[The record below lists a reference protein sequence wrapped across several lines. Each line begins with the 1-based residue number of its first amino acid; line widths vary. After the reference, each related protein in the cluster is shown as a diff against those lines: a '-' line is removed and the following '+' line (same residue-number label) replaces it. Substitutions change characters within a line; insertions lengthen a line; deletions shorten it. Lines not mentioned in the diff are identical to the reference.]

1 MDAVKL
7 LMADHKE
14 VKSLFKQYED
24 LGEKAQTKKKAISNK
39 IILELKVHTQIE
51 EEIFYPRVRE
61 ATQSEKIKKLLNES
75 VEEHHIVKILMSEL
89 EERNS
94 VDEVYD
100 AKMTVLKESVDH
112 HVKEEHEDLFPGAKK
127 ALDKNEL
134 EELGDEMKQR
144 KEELKKAKK

>member
-14 VKSLFKQYED
+14 VKSLFKQYES

-39 IILELKVHTQIE
+39 IILELQVHTQIE
-51 EEIFYPRVRE
+51 EEIFYPTVRE
-61 ATQSEKIKKLLNES
+61 ATKSEKIKKLLNES
-75 VEEHHIVKILMSEL
+75 VEEHHLVKVLLSEL
-89 EERNS
+89 KERNS

-112 HVKEEHEDLFPGAKK
+112 HVKEEHEELFPGAKK
-127 ALDKNEL
+127 AIDKNEM
-134 EELGDEMKQR
+134 EELGV
-144 KEELKKAKK
+144 ELKKRKAELKKILA